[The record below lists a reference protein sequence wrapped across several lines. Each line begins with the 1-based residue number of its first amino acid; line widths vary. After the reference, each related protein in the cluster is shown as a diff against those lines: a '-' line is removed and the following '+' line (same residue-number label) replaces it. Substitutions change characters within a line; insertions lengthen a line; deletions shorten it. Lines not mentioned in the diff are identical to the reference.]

1 MKDIRLVFE
10 VARWEFDRFF
20 KIKDVILTLLI
31 LVFIAAVIYAGVW
44 VALSGVNDKPK
55 IAVINAALLQ
65 LDPAETT
72 EFDFRLAQADE
83 EGALRQSVGRQ
94 DIDGLLIIKSI
105 DSAELVT
112 YQDQPWTTQLES
124 FLTNARNRARLTEL
138 NLGSKELST
147 VTTPF
152 NVAPSYHRPR
162 DRAVGRIEMGYA
174 GALVALMILA
184 VFACY
189 QYQFTS
195 ITGEKHQRV
204 TEQII
209 SAISPQVWM
218 DGKILGISAVGLA
231 LIIVYGTVSLL
242 MSGIVFW
249 MAGYNPLRLFAFVNV
264 PLTLLQLVLA
274 LLGILFWNCFFAAIA
289 ATVDDPNT
297 SSRSVIM
304 FLPFLPVMITIAG
317 IRTPDSALMKVLG
330 IFPVTSPTAL
340 SARLVL
346 TSVAAWEVLVAVA
359 LLLGTI
365 WLFRKAAARIF
376 RLAMLMHGKE
386 PSLRE
391 MARWLYE
398 A

>member
-1 MKDIRLVFE
+1 MKDVRLVFE
-10 VARWEFDRFF
+10 VARWEFARFF
-20 KIKDVILTLLI
+20 KIKDVIVTLLI
-31 LVFIAAVIYAGVW
+31 LVFIAAVVYVGAW
-44 VALSGVNDKPK
+44 VAFSGLNDKPR
-55 IAVINAALLQ
+55 IAVINANVLR
-65 LDPAETT
+65 LDPAETL
-72 EFDFRLAQADE
+72 EFDFRFAQAEE
-83 EGALRQSVGRQ
+83 EGALRDRVGRQ
-94 DIDGLLIIKSI
+94 DLDGLLIIKSI
-105 DSAELVT
+105 DNAELVT
-112 YQDQPWTTQLES
+112 YQAQLWTRQLEH
-124 FLTNARNRARLTEL
+124 FLNNARTRARLTEL
-138 NLGSKELST
+138 NPDLQEVAN

-152 NVAPSYHRPR
+152 NVAPSYQRR
-162 DRAVGRIEMGYA
+162 GSRTAGQIEMGYA
-174 GALVALMILA
+174 GAVVALMILA

-218 DGKILGISAVGLA
+218 DGKILGISAVGLS

-242 MSGIVFW
+242 LSGTVFW
-249 MAGYNPLRLFAFVNV
+249 IAGYNPLRLFTFVNV
-264 PLTLLQLVLA
+264 PLMLLQLVLA
-274 LLGILFWNCFFAAIA
+274 LLGILFWNCFFAAVA

-317 IRTPDSALMKVLG
+317 IRNPDSTLMKVLG

-346 TSVAAWEVLVAVA
+346 TPVAAWEVLVAVG
-359 LLLGTI
+359 LLLVTI
-365 WLFRKAAARIF
+365 WLLRKAAARIF